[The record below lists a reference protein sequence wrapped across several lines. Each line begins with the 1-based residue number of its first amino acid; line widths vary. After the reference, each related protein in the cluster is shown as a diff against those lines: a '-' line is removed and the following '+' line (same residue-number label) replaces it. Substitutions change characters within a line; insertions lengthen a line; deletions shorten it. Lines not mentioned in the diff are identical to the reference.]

1 MWRGREVFPC
11 RAATLV
17 FLTIYDPAG
26 EVDLR
31 CMNNMQTRE
40 RRRDGARG
48 LGDRAVDTEIAR
60 VLAVALAIGSD
71 GGLKEK
77 LRGMAGA
84 AADGAFAVSQPD
96 QDVWLTVEADRVVA
110 GRQRP
115 SGVALV
121 EKEAL
126 RANGRSIARAMTEA
140 LAQSTAL
147 ADAARLVRP
156 LLGPAEVPSRQEF
169 AALLPWAPAL
179 EQVAYKTAASIAVT
193 LDFLRPYI
201 LADLR
206 AGGPVQ
212 PSLLR
217 QYWQR
222 MHAAAQFFLL
232 ASDAAA
238 GPWLGDMAQQFD
250 WVNWSPTFTLLRERT
265 TWLAACAARS
275 AAAFGE
281 PVIQGYLSKLE
292 EASHPFRAF
301 DALFGLTAI
310 ALGQPGLSASIAAEV
325 RLLQRL
331 ADAGGRLSSPHIRQ
345 TYADAIAVIE
355 GTADWAGG
363 DAEEIEALGW
373 TPEAPTGLAT
383 ELALRTDPA
392 IITQSGHLLAF
403 VILPV
408 VFATPVAQFNPA
420 RRLNRRSRQST
431 PPDVIAQVLRGAWG
445 GPPPPTNRV
454 LH

>member
-1 MWRGREVFPC
+1 
-11 RAATLV
+11 
-17 FLTIYDPAG
+17 
-26 EVDLR
+26 
-31 CMNNMQTRE
+31 MNSMQARD
-40 RRRDGARG
+40 RRHDSAME
-48 LGDRAVDTEIAR
+48 LGHKVVDTEIAR
-60 VLAVALAIGSD
+60 VLAVALAIGAD
-71 GGLKEK
+71 GGLREK
-77 LRGMAGA
+77 LRGLAGA
-84 AADGAFAVSQPD
+84 AADCAFAVSQPD
-96 QDVWLTVEADRVVA
+96 QDVWLTVEANRVVA
-110 GRQRP
+110 GRHRP

-126 RANGRSIARAMTEA
+126 RANGQSIARAMATA

-147 ADAARLVRP
+147 ADAAKLVGP
-156 LLGPAEVPSRQEF
+156 LLGPAEVPSRQQF
-169 AALLPWAPAL
+169 ADLQPWAPAL

-193 LDFLRPYI
+193 LDLLRPYI
-201 LADLR
+201 VPDLH
-206 AGGPVQ
+206 AGAAVR

-238 GPWLGDMAQQFD
+238 GPWLGDMAHQFD
-250 WVNWSPTFTLLRERT
+250 WVNWTPTFTLLRERT

-281 PVIQGYLSKLE
+281 PVIQGYLSKLGA
-292 EASHPFRAF
+292 ASHPFKAF
-301 DALFGLTAI
+301 DALFGLAAI

-331 ADAGGRLSSPHIRQ
+331 SDAGGRLSSPYVGHA
-345 TYADAIAVIE
+345 YADAIAVIE
-355 GTADWAGG
+355 GTADWAEG

-373 TPEAPTGLAT
+373 TPEAPSGLAT

-403 VILPV
+403 LILPV

-420 RRLNRRSRQST
+420 RRINPRSRQST
-431 PPDVIAQVLRGAWG
+431 PTDVIAQVLRGAWG
-445 GPPPPTNRV
+445 GPPPRASRV

>member
-1 MWRGREVFPC
+1 
-11 RAATLV
+11 
-17 FLTIYDPAG
+17 
-26 EVDLR
+26 
-31 CMNNMQTRE
+31 MNSMQARD
-40 RRRDGARG
+40 RRHDSAME
-48 LGDRAVDTEIAR
+48 LGHKVVDTEIAR
-60 VLAVALAIGSD
+60 VLAVALAIGAD
-71 GGLKEK
+71 GGLREK
-77 LRGMAGA
+77 LRGLAGA
-84 AADGAFAVSQPD
+84 AADCAFAVSQPD
-96 QDVWLTVEADRVVA
+96 QDVWLTVEANRVVA
-110 GRQRP
+110 GRHRP

-126 RANGRSIARAMTEA
+126 RANGQSIARAMATA

-147 ADAARLVRP
+147 ADAAKLVGP
-156 LLGPAEVPSRQEF
+156 LLGPAEVPSRQQF

-193 LDFLRPYI
+193 LDLLRPYI
-201 LADLR
+201 VPDLH
-206 AGGPVQ
+206 AGAAVR
-212 PSLLR
+212 PSLLQ

-238 GPWLGDMAQQFD
+238 GSWLGDMAHQFD
-250 WVNWSPTFTLLRERT
+250 WVNWTPTFTLLRERT

-281 PVIQGYLSKLE
+281 PVIQRYLSKLGA
-292 EASHPFRAF
+292 ASHPFKAF
-301 DALFGLTAI
+301 DALFGLAAI

-331 ADAGGRLSSPHIRQ
+331 SDAGGRLSSPYIGHA
-345 TYADAIAVIE
+345 YADAIAVIE
-355 GTADWAGG
+355 GTADWAEG

-373 TPEAPTGLAT
+373 TPEAPSGLAT

-403 VILPV
+403 LILPV

-420 RRLNRRSRQST
+420 RRVNPRSRQST
-431 PPDVIAQVLRGAWG
+431 PTDVIAQVLRGAWG
-445 GPPPPTNRV
+445 GPPPRASRV